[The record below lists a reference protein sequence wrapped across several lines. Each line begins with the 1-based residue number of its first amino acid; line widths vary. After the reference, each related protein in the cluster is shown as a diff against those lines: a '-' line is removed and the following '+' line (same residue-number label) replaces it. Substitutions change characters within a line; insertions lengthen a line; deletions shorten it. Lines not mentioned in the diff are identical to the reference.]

1 MKKFLRSQSD
11 ESAEASELKLRTQ
24 GTPVKTRRSR
34 SVNGCVLLRCLPY
47 KKTEGKERAYSMA
60 NRVRKCSMNFY
71 VDEDERAAIKL
82 KMQKMGM
89 NNQSVYL
96 RKMALEGRIIKVDY
110 SVFDDISKNIDGISR
125 NINQIAKRVNATNN
139 AYEEDMVQIKK
150 RQEEVWQLLKSI
162 LSQLL

>member
-1 MKKFLRSQSD
+1 
-11 ESAEASELKLRTQ
+11 
-24 GTPVKTRRSR
+24 
-34 SVNGCVLLRCLPY
+34 
-47 KKTEGKERAYSMA
+47 MA
-60 NRVRKCSMNFY
+60 NRVRKQLITFF
-71 VDEDERAAIKL
+71 VDEDGHAAIKL

-89 NNQSVYL
+89 TNQSVYL

-139 AYEEDMVQIKK
+139 AYEEDIVQIKK

>member
-1 MKKFLRSQSD
+1 
-11 ESAEASELKLRTQ
+11 
-24 GTPVKTRRSR
+24 
-34 SVNGCVLLRCLPY
+34 
-47 KKTEGKERAYSMA
+47 MA

-89 NNQSVYL
+89 TNQSVYL